1 MRILSLV
8 CLCALL
14 SGCNF
19 VRGVG
24 QDMAAVG
31 RTLTKV
37 SGTQSG
43 HAEEYSAPESQ
54 PFDDPYA
61 DDQAYAEPSGAPQ

>member
-1 MRILSLV
+1 MRILLLV

-14 SGCNF
+14 AACNF

-43 HAEEYSAPESQ
+43 HAGEYSQAESQ
-54 PFDDPYA
+54 PFDDPYP
-61 DDQAYAEPSGAPQ
+61 DNQAYAEPSGMPQ